1 MKYRVKLERTIT
13 RVKWVEVEADD
24 GSDAIEKIE
33 DDSPTIADT
42 IVPETDITR
51 AVTAEPIIESE

>member
-13 RVKWVEVEADD
+13 RVKWVEVEA
-24 GSDAIEKIE
+24 